1 MKLSTTIKK
10 FNKAHILAIAFW
22 IIVWQVIS
30 MIIDQEIL
38 LVTPFAT
45 LKRLLELSL
54 ELDFWKSIFY
64 SFGKI
69 TTGFMLAF
77 IIGIITAIIASNKKN
92 FKILIEPLILT
103 IQAVPVASFVIL
115 CLIWISSKNL
125 SILISF
131 LMVLPVVYRNVL
143 DGINNIPRELEDMA
157 KVFKV
162 SKIKKIRYIYLS
174 EVAPYLRAAC
184 SISLGLCWKSG
195 IAAEVIGMPANSIG
209 EKLYTSKVYLNTP
222 DLFAWTIVIILISI
236 CFQKSFLKLI
246 DFLLKRLEIS

>member
-1 MKLSTTIKK
+1 MKLSTTFKK
-10 FNKAHILAIAFW
+10 INKAHILAIVFW
-22 IIVWQVIS
+22 LTVWQIIS

-45 LKRLLELSL
+45 LKRLLKLSL

-64 SFGKI
+64 SFVKI

-77 IIGIITAIIASNKKN
+77 TVGIVTAIIASNKNN

-103 IQAVPVASFVIL
+103 IQAIPVASFVIL

-246 DFLLKRLEIS
+246 DFLLKRLEMS

>member
-1 MKLSTTIKK
+1 MKLSTTFKK
-10 FNKAHILAIAFW
+10 INKAHILAIVFW
-22 IIVWQVIS
+22 LIVWQIVS

-45 LKRLLELSL
+45 LKRLLELSI
-54 ELDFWKSIFY
+54 EVEFWKSIFY
-64 SFGKI
+64 SFAKI

-103 IQAVPVASFVIL
+103 IQAIPVASFVIL

-162 SKIKKIRYIYLS
+162 SRVKKIRYIYLS

-209 EKLYTSKVYLNTP
+209 EKLYTAKIYLNTP

-246 DFLLKRLEIS
+246 DLLLKRLEIS

>member
-1 MKLSTTIKK
+1 MKLSTTFKK
-10 FNKAHILAIAFW
+10 INKAHILAIVFW
-22 IIVWQVIS
+22 LIVWQIVS
-30 MIIDQEIL
+30 MIINQEIL

-45 LKRLLELSL
+45 LKRLLELST
-54 ELDFWKSIFY
+54 EVDFWKSIFY
-64 SFGKI
+64 SFANI

-77 IIGIITAIIASNKKN
+77 IIGIIIAIIASNKKN

-103 IQAVPVASFVIL
+103 IQAIPVASFVIL
-115 CLIWISSKNL
+115 CLIWISSNL

-162 SKIKKIRYIYLS
+162 SRVKKIRYIYLS

-209 EKLYTSKVYLNTP
+209 EKLYTAKIYLNTP

-246 DFLLKRLEIS
+246 DLLLKRLEIS